1 MEQPNR
7 PRARQTPVRALSLRL
22 LLVVPVLLAV
32 ATGLL
37 LFLHSDVN
45 VALLYSQCHARSRLQ
60 WLSRIPVVGAPSCF
74 LVSFFQFALASAR
87 SFAVMSVVLSF
98 VAGLLTVSTVESA
111 RICNGPSVLIA
122 YPTGAWLVFNLLGGA
137 MVWELVII
145 PAFLHRAKRMQAA
158 ERTADPGPGGARDP
172 DVGEARRHLTGV
184 AEVVAIPVAVAL
196 GFVVPSLAMLVLDT
210 PAVIVAWLFFP
221 VYVSLIRQVVR
232 PVAARLVA
240 EHRSLHLESHRPSL
254 VAVYV
259 VPVACSVL
267 SHGLLAWNLLQA
279 DDRKEMTRAT
289 LKFIEID
296 FAFIALTVLYWL
308 FVEAGWR
315 VALLT
320 AGAAVLLGPG
330 AGVCVG
336 WHYREEHFGT
346 VLDHEDDGDEDA
358 TVVGEESPL
367 LP

>member
-7 PRARQTPVRALSLRL
+7 PAARPTPVRAWSLRL
-22 LLVVPVLLAV
+22 LLVIPVLLAL

-37 LFLHSDVN
+37 LFVHSDVN
-45 VALLYSQCHARSRLQ
+45 VAMLYSQCHARSRLQ
-60 WLSRIPVVGAPSCF
+60 WLSRIPVLGAPSCF

-98 VAGLLTVSTVESA
+98 VAGLLTVTTVESA
-111 RICNGPSVLIA
+111 RLCNGPSVLIA

-137 MVWELVII
+137 IVWELVII
-145 PAFLHRAKRMQAA
+145 PAFLHRAKRIQAA
-158 ERTADPGPGGARDP
+158 ERTADHTLERAHDP
-172 DVGEARRHLTGV
+172 DVGDARRHLAGV
-184 AEVVAIPVAVAL
+184 AEVAAIPVAVAL
-196 GFVVPSLAMLVLDT
+196 GFVAPSLAMLILGT
-210 PAVIVAWLFFP
+210 PATIIVWLFFP
-221 VYVSLIRQVVR
+221 IYVSLLRQLVR
-232 PVAARLVA
+232 PVARSAVT

-254 VAVYV
+254 VAVYA
-259 VPVACSVL
+259 VPVACSAL
-267 SHGLLAWNLLQA
+267 SHALLIWNLFQA

-315 VALLT
+315 VALIMV
-320 AGAAVLLGPG
+320 GATLVLGPG
-330 AGVCVG
+330 AGVCIG
-336 WHYREEHFGT
+336 WRYREERFGT
-346 VLDHEDDGDEDA
+346 ILDHGDGDEDA

-367 LP
+367 LQ